1 MINGFKQYLIEEE
14 NVVYFT
20 FGRMNPPTIG
30 HGKLL
35 DKLAST
41 AGKSP
46 YRIFL
51 SQSQDPKKNPLSYS
65 DKIKNVR
72 KMFPKHARSVMI
84 NKNVKS
90 AMDILSVLYNQGF
103 SKVVMVVGAD
113 RVSEFD
119 ILLNKYNGQEAR
131 HGFYN
136 FKDIK
141 VVSAGER
148 DPDAEGVEGM
158 SASKMRGFASDNNFT
173 SFTQGLPKELSNAD
187 ARKLFNDVRK
197 GMGLKEEKNFK
208 NHIQLPTVSD
218 IRESYV
224 DGKLFG
230 IGDQVVIKENGEI
243 GTVKKLG
250 SNYVIIES
258 KANEYRKWLDA
269 VEKIE
274 QPKIEYEVAPYSV
287 KRLDEKF
294 TAQQKHRLDPNLS
307 LKHQAKHGS
316 KIYVD
321 NDGDGDVDAAD
332 KMKQAKDFG
341 DVGGVP
347 DLTKYLKK
355 RQDIEKKHSKIGVA
369 FEKTEQPEW
378 GTPEST
384 KKAKR
389 MTPGETNEANPCWPG
404 YKQIGTKLKNGKMV
418 PNCVQEKIDVAQD
431 KDIDDRKGSQ
441 PATFQIG
448 IKSKSTK
455 AARDA
460 HFRKMAKRTDH
471 GNPDLYKDAPGD
483 KAARA
488 KGTKPSQYTLKYKR
502 MFGEAQDPVEIANQG
517 IKREKEALMKKHD
530 QIMDRARLLKAKQQN
545 KEVK

>member
-51 SQSQDPKKNPLSYS
+51 SQSQDPKKNPLNYS

-72 KMFPKHARSVMI
+72 KMFPKHARNVMI

-141 VVSAGER
+141 IVSAGER

-187 ARKLFNDVRK
+187 AKKLFNDVRK

-208 NHIQLPTVSD
+208 NHIQLPTVSN

-287 KRLDEKF
+287 KKLDE
-294 TAQQKHRLDPNLS
+294 
-307 LKHQAKHGS
+307 S
-316 KIYVD
+316 KKSMY
-321 NDGDGDVDAAD
+321 AD
-332 KMKQAKDFG
+332 R
-341 DVGGVP
+341 P
-347 DLTKYLKK
+347 D
-355 RQDIEKKHSKIGVA
+355 E
-369 FEKTEQPEW
+369 

-389 MTPGETNEANPCWPG
+389 MTPGETNEANPCWDG
-404 YKQIGTKLKNGKMV
+404 YKQVGTKLKNGKMV
-418 PNCVQEKIDVAQD
+418 PNCVQEKTDVAQD
-431 KDIDDRKGSQ
+431 KDIGDRKGSQ
-441 PATFQIG
+441 PAVYQTG

-460 HFRKMAKRTDH
+460 HFKKMAKRDDH
-471 GNPDLYKDAPGD
+471 SNPDLYKDAPGD

-488 KGTKPSQYTLKYKR
+488 KGTKTSQYTLKYKR